1 MVVSSL
7 ISNFFVQLDMARAF
21 FFRSDGLLEVLYLDG
36 IVVLAFTEKDKKNIK
51 RKVWVSGTNS
61 LIIVNTRETSH
72 FRK

>member
-1 MVVSSL
+1 
-7 ISNFFVQLDMARAF
+7 MARAF

-36 IVVLAFTEKDKKNIK
+36 MVVLAFTEKDKKNIK

>member
-36 IVVLAFTEKDKKNIK
+36 MVVLAFTEKDKKNIK

>member
-1 MVVSSL
+1 M
-7 ISNFFVQLDMARAF
+7 
-21 FFRSDGLLEVLYLDG
+21 DGM
-36 IVVLAFTEKDKKNIK
+36 VVLAFTEKDKKNIK

>member
-1 MVVSSL
+1 
-7 ISNFFVQLDMARAF
+7 MARAF

-36 IVVLAFTEKDKKNIK
+36 MVVLAFTEKDKKNIK

-72 FRK
+72 LRKTQQ